1 MAASVNDVVLDAA
14 LDVIA
19 ASTLQII
26 CSAEPTTRAQAV
38 VTFALADVAMA
49 AGDFTKANGD
59 TSGRKLTMSAKHGV
73 PIDANGNGTH
83 IALVDATR
91 LLYVTT
97 CVLKPLTLG
106 EMIGIPSWK
115 IELRDPTTV

>member
-1 MAASVNDVVLDAA
+1 MAAWTNDDALDAA
-14 LDVIA
+14 LDVYA
-19 ASTLQII
+19 GSTLQII
-26 CSAEPTTRAQAV
+26 CSAQPATRAEAV
-38 VTFALADVAMA
+38 VNFALADVAMA

-73 PIDANGNGTH
+73 PIDANGNATH